1 MTTGFNFQEDR
12 PDHTSFG
19 NHQVQ
24 QAEEALNSYWENHIP
39 RDTNYWLY
47 YDRNQ
52 HHLQIA
58 AERGAQDLVLLVPLI
73 ANLLLDGLLFHHLA
87 DYFIRQLLANAPG
100 WLIILATCLFP
111 LCYMAIEFKFA
122 QLIQAAK
129 KARIANPFDS
139 SLTKLVLWWQIL
151 GFFWAILPSAVFAYV
166 MTLGQE
172 DSQMSNLLII
182 IMSILGVLLHLLIVF
197 GGEPVVEAKTRLY
210 ASRKEASLGK
220 KRRKSYRLV
229 RGQAK
234 HTKGIAGHFARKAR
248 EQQAVQDF
256 SGISKSSMA
265 IIKFVDEGYYNL
277 HPYDRPPEYRFG
289 PYRSPRPS
297 NEDDMNSGNDKLL
310 R

>member
-24 QAEEALNSYWENHIP
+24 QAEEALNSSWENYIP
-39 RDTNYWLY
+39 HDTNYWLY
-47 YDRNQ
+47 IDRNQ
-52 HHLQIA
+52 YHLQIG

-87 DYFIRQLLANAPG
+87 DYFIRQLLSNAAE

-122 QLIQAAK
+122 QLIHAAK
-129 KARIANPFDS
+129 KARIAYPYDP
-139 SLTKLVLWWQIL
+139 SLAKAVLWWQML
-151 GFFWAILPSAVFAYV
+151 GFLWAILPSAVFAYV

-172 DSQMSNLLII
+172 DSQMSNLLIL
-182 IMSILGVLLHLLIVF
+182 IMSVLGVLLHLLIVF

-210 ASRKEASLGK
+210 ASWKERSLAK

-229 RGQAK
+229 RRQAK
-234 HTKGIAGHFARKAR
+234 QTKGIASHFARKAR
-248 EQQAVQDF
+248 KQQTVHEFA
-256 SGISKSSMA
+256 GISRSSMA
-265 IIKFVDEGYYNL
+265 IIKFVDEGYYSL
-277 HPYDRPPEYRFG
+277 HPYDRILEYRFG
-289 PYRSPRPS
+289 PYRSPRAG
-297 NEDDMNSGNDKLL
+297 NNHELNSGKLI